1 MEILQEKVRSIDSVE
16 RLDLSW
22 QRVNWLLPKIK
33 SIGMND
39 AMEDYEKRKLGIFN
53 LLNFFQFV
61 AGIIIPL
68 IGFITTDKFSISV
81 WLIACLPAFTSI
93 LSLYLNYRR
102 KYEMA
107 LLAFFILYPFLT
119 CVVYIN
125 GINLGVDL
133 CFILFGI
140 LSVFFLQNI
149 GYMLFA
155 IAFSM
160 LNYFILAVILKDFQY
175 DLSEV
180 NQPFYLFNQVVVI
193 AYIHYGL
200 WLVKKENADYQFHLL
215 AKSRSLNDQNI
226 EIQRQKKEIDE
237 KARILSVQTRHLTDL
252 NNVKNKLFS
261 IISHDLKLPLY
272 ALRNLFRSVQEQGLP
287 AKDIKAMIPDVV
299 NDLNY
304 TIGLMENLLQWAKS
318 QMQADVVRTECMDII
333 EVIDE
338 VFLLLRPQAE
348 IKKIIMD
355 VQSESNIHILGD
367 REMISLVIRNL
378 LSNAIK
384 FTPEQGLISVGVKEG
399 ESDVEVFVKDS
410 GMGIS
415 LEAINKINEKNYF
428 TTKGTASESGTGLG
442 LMLCKEFLAK
452 NGSSLNIQSK
462 EGKGSTFSFLMPRG
476 NPQSKEMEE
485 LNKM

>member
-1 MEILQEKVRSIDSVE
+1 MEILQEKIRSIDSVD
-16 RLDLSW
+16 RLDLAW
-22 QRVNWLLPKIK
+22 HRINWLLPKIK
-33 SIGMND
+33 SIGIND
-39 AMEDYEKRKLGIFN
+39 AMDDFEKRKLGIFN

-61 AGIIIPL
+61 VGILIPL
-68 IGFITTDKFSISV
+68 IGLITTDKFSVSV
-81 WLIACLPAFTSI
+81 WLIACLPAFTSVI
-93 LSLYLNYRR
+93 SLYLNYRG

-140 LSVFFLQNI
+140 LSVFFLQDI

-160 LNYFILAVILKDFQY
+160 LNYFILAVILKDFRY

-200 WLVKKENADYQFHLL
+200 WLVKKENTDYQFHILE
-215 AKSRSLNDQNI
+215 KSRSLHDQNI
-226 EIQRQKKEIDE
+226 EIQLQKKEIDE
-237 KARILSVQTRHLTDL
+237 KARILSVQTRDLTEL

-261 IISHDLKLPLY
+261 IISHDLKLPMY
-272 ALRNLFRSVQEQGLP
+272 ALRNLFRSVQQQGLP
-287 AKDIKAMIPDVV
+287 AKDLKAMIPDVV

-304 TIGLMENLLQWAKS
+304 TIGLMENLLQWAKG
-318 QMQADVVRTECMDII
+318 QMQADIVRAESMDI
-333 EVIDE
+333 VQLIDD

-348 IKKIIMD
+348 IKKIKID
-355 VQSESNIHILGD
+355 KQSEIPIHIQGD
-367 REMISLVIRNL
+367 REMISLVVRNL

-384 FTPEQGLISVGVKEG
+384 FTPEQGFISVGAKEG
-399 ESDVEVFVKDS
+399 ESVVEVYVKDS
-410 GMGIS
+410 GTGLS
-415 LEAINKINEKNYF
+415 LESINKINENNYY

-452 NGSSLNIQSK
+452 NGSRLNIKSK
-462 EGKGSTFSFLMPRG
+462 VGEGSTFSFIMPRAD
-476 NPQSKEMEE
+476 
-485 LNKM
+485 

>member
-1 MEILQEKVRSIDSVE
+1 MEILQEKVRPIDSVE
-16 RLDLSW
+16 RLNLSW
-22 QRVNWLLPKIK
+22 QRVNWLLPRIK

-39 AMEDYEKRKLGIFN
+39 VMEDYEKRKLGIFN

-81 WLIACLPAFTSI
+81 WLIACLPALTSI

-193 AYIHYGL
+193 AYVHYGL
-200 WLVKKENADYQFHLL
+200 WLVKKENTEYQFHLL
-215 AKSRSLNDQNI
+215 EKSRSLNDQNI

-261 IISHDLKLPLY
+261 IISHDLKLPMY

-287 AKDIKAMIPDVV
+287 ARDIKAMIPDVV

-333 EVIDE
+333 QVIDE

-348 IKKIIMD
+348 IKKIKIEM
-355 VQSESNIHILGD
+355 QSKIPTHILGD

-384 FTPEQGLISVGVKEG
+384 FTPEQGFISVGIKEG

-415 LEAINKINEKNYF
+415 PEAINKINEKNYY

-476 NPQSKEMEE
+476 NIQSKEMEE